1 MRDEEGNQFILCF
14 WRAADRSYVR
24 AADFLLLWIM
34 HAEKGRGNDRS
45 GERCADFK
53 WPDKRPSEARRC
65 TETDGKVLEFRRIFT
80 HIRIKLILVFVSRD
94 VTQTQNDPLTLRR
107 NDLYL
112 WVNMHM
118 SQTLLFLHSGER
130 FCTSMCLFL
139 QDLWWKHQYFSI
151 EIKLPYLCGYEP
163 CVAAAPSFHFTAD
176 CSHCFFKL
184 HTAPRDKLV
193 CLKYS
198 EGCLPEKSTSSV
210 KKT

>member
-1 MRDEEGNQFILCF
+1 MRRGINSYCAFGGRQIGAMWERPTSCCSESCTLRKEEEMTG
-14 WRAADRSYVR
+14 RANAAPTSNDLIKDRQR
-24 AADFLLLWIM
+24 LDA
-34 HAEKGRGNDRS
+34 
-45 GERCADFK
+45 
-53 WPDKRPSEARRC
+53 ARRR
-65 TETDGKVLEFRRIFT
+65 TEDFHTYQDKTHTCICFRG
-80 HIRIKLILVFVSRD
+80 
-94 VTQTQNDPLTLRR
+94 VTQTQNNPLTLRR
-107 NDLYL
+107 NDLCL
-112 WVNMHM
+112 WLNVHM

-130 FCTSMCLFL
+130 FCTSMCPFL

>member
-1 MRDEEGNQFILCF
+1 
-14 WRAADRSYVR
+14 
-24 AADFLLLWIM
+24 
-34 HAEKGRGNDRS
+34 
-45 GERCADFK
+45 
-53 WPDKRPSEARRC
+53 
-65 TETDGKVLEFRRIFT
+65 
-80 HIRIKLILVFVSRD
+80 
-94 VTQTQNDPLTLRR
+94 
-107 NDLYL
+107 
-112 WVNMHM
+112 M

-184 HTAPRDKLV
+184 HTAPWDKLV
-193 CLKYS
+193 YLKYS